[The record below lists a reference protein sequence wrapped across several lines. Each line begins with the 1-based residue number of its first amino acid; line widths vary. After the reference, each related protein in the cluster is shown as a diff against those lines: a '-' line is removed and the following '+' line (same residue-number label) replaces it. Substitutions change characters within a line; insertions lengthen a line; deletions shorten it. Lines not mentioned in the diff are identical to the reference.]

1 MGKAKHRPK
10 RIPPTTPP
18 SGRSKRLRLNG
29 LAAIL
34 LLGTLAIVSIVSGS
48 NRSGGVAA
56 MEAAAGKP
64 SPVSIRSTGDLA
76 SYQAMAVS
84 DLVALS
90 DDELEAIDP
99 LVINMIVAKVL
110 PELVD
115 IKFEKYVRIV
125 DTWARRIGDGLAAA
139 EANGAMDPS
148 YEVDPNIWRAGGMA
162 IAVAGRSIGIT
173 YTRDVTLTDHADL
186 FVPGMIET
194 KEGTCS
200 NMPMLH
206 LAIGW
211 RLGWPLKAV
220 VTRDHMWC
228 RWDDGVPGPDD
239 GGSYFNLEATAAS
252 NEGGGWGGFS
262 TPTDEQYIKD
272 FQTPL
277 KAIESGSDM
286 VSLTARQTLGV
297 LLQQRAGYWRAQ
309 GKPYQAFADMQL
321 AAECFPQ
328 NVDIQSTLAKDR
340 NRLAGP

>member
-1 MGKAKHRPK
+1 MRPEL
-10 RIPPTTPP
+10 R
-18 SGRSKRLRLNG
+18 SGRSRRLWLNG
-29 LAAIL
+29 LAIVL
-34 LLGTLAIVSIVSGS
+34 VVGTLATVSVVSGRNS
-48 NRSGGVAA
+48 PGGVVTAGRVVPKSSPAA
-56 MEAAAGKP
+56 
-64 SPVSIRSTGDLA
+64 IRSTSDLA
-76 SYQAMAVS
+76 RYKAMTVS
-84 DLVALS
+84 DLATLPE
-90 DDELEAIDP
+90 DELETIDP
-99 LVINMIVAKVL
+99 LVVNMIVAKEL
-110 PELVD
+110 PELTD
-115 IKFEKYVRIV
+115 IDFGKYVRIV
-125 DTWARRIGDGLAAA
+125 DGWAERISSGLAAA
-139 EANGAMDPS
+139 EANGATDPS

-162 IAVAGRSIGIT
+162 IAVAGRSIGIM

-340 NRLAGP
+340 NRLYAAP

>member
-1 MGKAKHRPK
+1 M
-10 RIPPTTPP
+10 
-18 SGRSKRLRLNG
+18 NG

-34 LLGTLAIVSIVSGS
+34 LLGTLAIVSVVSGPS
-48 NRSGGVAA
+48 RSDGVST
-56 MEAAAGKP
+56 AAAAVKP
-64 SPVSIRSTGDLA
+64 SPVSIRSADDLA
-76 SYQAMAVS
+76 SYKAMTVS
-84 DLVALS
+84 DLMALS

-99 LVINMIVAKVL
+99 LVINMIVAKEL

-115 IKFEKYVRIV
+115 IDFEKYVRIV
-125 DTWARRIGDGLAAA
+125 DAWARRIGDGLAGA
-139 EANGAMDPS
+139 EANGGTDAS

-162 IAVAGRSIGIT
+162 IAVAGHSIGIT
-173 YTRDVTLTDHADL
+173 YSRDVTLTDHADL
-186 FVPGMIET
+186 FVPGMIEK

-228 RWDDGVPGPDD
+228 RWDDGEPGPDD
-239 GGSYFNLEATAAS
+239 GGSYFNLEATAS
-252 NEGGGWGGFS
+252 TNEGGGWGGFS
-262 TPTDEQYIKD
+262 TPSDEQYIKD

-277 KAIESGSDM
+277 EAIESGSDLA
-286 VSLTARQTLGV
+286 SLTARQTLGV
-297 LLQQRAGYWRAQ
+297 LLQQRAGYWRANEH
-309 GKPYQAFADMQL
+309 PHRAFADMRL

-340 NRLAGP
+340 NRSSEP